1 MGRVEEMNV
10 IRLRP
15 IGALR
20 SKRNGHKKISTEK
33 SRYKKKR
40 RIAGS
45 IKFQNDA
52 KSSSNQSVS
61 IFDFKI
67 LLIPAYIFEP
77 LHAFHTHSFAFPR
90 LSFLTLS
97 QLTSLHISFS
107 PSSTITSLNSFN
119 SNFIMYA
126 DPERLLPGEQ
136 RSRNLSPSVDE
147 ATSLSTPRS
156 VRSIRKRFEAAPY
169 STHLESK
176 QPPKTVSSAP
186 TTPAKKHPAAHS
198 RPSSKS
204 KQRSHQTKTQAQ
216 LAAFLKSGTSQN
228 DRNSGNKLD
237 TPNSANVGSLIQK
250 WSSPTAQP
258 SSTQNH
264 PDRQPLLEKHLQKS
278 DDHSKHPPP
287 PPPQRPALDS
297 VDTFGS
303 SSVEIDNRFPKTD
316 PGRLESYAAQMHLRG
331 VAVVQYA
338 ADAVV
343 SGDASLMEM
352 VAKGLQQHQ
361 NHLAAPSTTNH
372 QQQNH
377 QNQKHHHH
385 QRQRH
390 QQKGKDRRETRA
402 SPIPNKQ
409 PLSSPELQTSAVS
422 SQSEAGSLPRSGS
435 RSNPIDDDH
444 EEPEV
449 VVADSD
455 WGAGDMYI
463 RELFAEAEDTA
474 ERAVESDENEEY
486 FKAFELYWVVVD
498 LYYKVIPF
506 LTPEEG
512 VDVQERIKMYTKRC
526 QVIRAAFGDDPEG
539 QDEIE
544 VRIQDASQQSRQKE
558 FQLQES
564 FNTGIWEHSH
574 NHVQP
579 QAQVEDVQTADI
591 DFQNQHHQRQAP
603 AHHQQSLPNHVS
615 AGRPPLQHT
624 VSHSQL
630 PFTQHE
636 EQQLPQM
643 ITQSRSQANIRYQSQ
658 EEIHREKQPPNV
670 QQNANQGVD
679 NETNTRGELQRV
691 RYPDYVNNKP
701 LVSIP
706 DAPRS
711 VVGGLSTS
719 TEAHRNS
726 LSRPISKSAVRAS
739 TNSISRERVAEMQER
754 VNIMQECLTNF
765 TVKKKHLGPAKALEL
780 HVTTLNANTF
790 GDLKKLEPLP
800 QELEHKWASE
810 LEVLLSMLQEVKE
823 VQPGKGHV
831 LREDIAKHLPALERC
846 DSSVRKTMRSFS
858 ALSSHVTYKER
869 ETGEN
874 STHGGRGRRRWW
886 VKVPVVRKGGLP
898 PDVFRIVEE
907 AEKEM
912 RGVFK
917 ICHEINVEVVKSM
930 PVPASFAEALPKHA
944 RALISRELKEGLTV
958 WGMFKVSDYMKD
970 RNIWNKDA
978 AKDITS
984 SLEKVALIWEAKTSN
999 KSFFS
1004 RTFDI
1009 RGERFQQAM
1018 TAFRRCQI
1026 AIKDLRREW

>member
-1 MGRVEEMNV
+1 
-10 IRLRP
+10 
-15 IGALR
+15 
-20 SKRNGHKKISTEK
+20 
-33 SRYKKKR
+33 
-40 RIAGS
+40 
-45 IKFQNDA
+45 
-52 KSSSNQSVS
+52 
-61 IFDFKI
+61 
-67 LLIPAYIFEP
+67 
-77 LHAFHTHSFAFPR
+77 
-90 LSFLTLS
+90 
-97 QLTSLHISFS
+97 
-107 PSSTITSLNSFN
+107 
-119 SNFIMYA
+119 MYA
-126 DPERLLPGEQ
+126 PERMLPGEQ
-136 RSRNLSPSVDE
+136 RSRKLNPSVDE
-147 ATSLSTPRS
+147 ATSSLHTPRS

-186 TTPAKKHPAAHS
+186 TTPAKKHPAANS

-204 KQRSHQTKTQAQ
+204 KQRSHQTKTQAE
-216 LAAFLKSGTSQN
+216 LAAFLKSGASQN

-250 WSSPTAQP
+250 WSSSRAES
-258 SSTQNH
+258 SSTSHNH
-264 PDRQPLLEKHLQKS
+264 PDRQPLSEKHVQKS
-278 DDHSKHPPP
+278 DDQSKHPPP
-287 PPPQRPALDS
+287 PPQLPSRPALDS

-316 PGRLESYAAQMHLRG
+316 PGRLESYAAQMQLRG
-331 VAVVQYA
+331 VAVVHYA

-361 NHLAAPSTTNH
+361 EKGTQH
-372 QQQNH
+372 QNH
-377 QNQKHHHH
+377 IVVPTTKPQQKQNHHHH
-385 QRQRH
+385 QRHHH
-390 QQKGKDRRETRA
+390 QQKGKEKREIRV
-402 SPIPNKQ
+402 SPVPNKQ
-409 PLSSPELQTSAVS
+409 PMSSPELQTSAVS
-422 SQSEAGSLPRSGS
+422 SQSEAGSIPRSAS

-444 EEPEV
+444 EEPEI

-526 QVIRAAFGDDPEG
+526 EAIRAAFEDDPEG

-558 FQLQES
+558 SQLQES
-564 FNTGIWEHSH
+564 FNTGVWDHSH

-579 QAQVEDVQTADI
+579 QVQVENFQRADVE
-591 DFQNQHHQRQAP
+591 FQNHHHQRQTA
-603 AHHQQSLPNHVS
+603 AHHQQSLPNPI
-615 AGRPPLQHT
+615 ATERPPLQHA

-630 PFTQHE
+630 PQFTQHQ
-636 EQQLPQM
+636 EQQHQQR
-643 ITQSRSQANIRYQSQ
+643 ITQSRSQANMRYHQQ
-658 EEIHREKQPPNV
+658 EETHREKRHSNV
-670 QQNANQGVD
+670 QQNTNQVPD
-679 NETNTRGELQRV
+679 TNVKGELQRV
-691 RYPDYVNNKP
+691 RYPDYINDKP
-701 LVSIP
+701 LVNIP
-706 DAPRS
+706 EAPRPG
-711 VVGGLSTS
+711 VGGLSTS

-726 LSRPISKSAVRAS
+726 LSRPISRSAVRAS

-754 VNIMQECLTNF
+754 VNIMQECLNNF

-800 QELEHKWASE
+800 PDLEHKWASE

-823 VQPGKGHV
+823 VQPGKGPV

-858 ALSSHVTYKER
+858 ALASHVTYKER

-874 STHGGRGRRRWW
+874 SAQGGRGRRRWW